1 MEAARVLHFGDDT
14 SHRLRVLRSEGYSV
28 NSYASL
34 QQMISRL
41 RTGQDVDL
49 VCISEE
55 PWCTAE
61 GAVAVA
67 RAFSRAPLVLFRANY
82 RSYAQ
87 RGWDLEVLPLT
98 PPEVWLRELA
108 ELLRSHT
115 GIEAAKLSWAAG

>member
-1 MEAARVLHFGDDT
+1 MKAARVLHFGDDA
-14 SHRLRVLRSEGYSV
+14 SHRLQVLRSEGYAV
-28 NSYASL
+28 NSCASL

-41 RTGQDVDL
+41 RSGQDVDL
-49 VCISEE
+49 VCISED

-82 RSYAQ
+82 HSYVQ

-98 PPEVWLRELA
+98 PAEVWLGELA
-108 ELLRSHT
+108 EMLRSCT
-115 GIEAAKLSWAAG
+115 EIEATKLSRAG